1 MPDDAPSN
9 PANFPP
15 LARADRRAPA
25 DHPLL
30 DAIAERWSPRAFDPD
45 RPLTEAD
52 MLPLLEAARWAASS
66 SNLQP
71 WRLAWALRGEP
82 AFARLLG
89 CLNTGN
95 AAWAHRAGALLLG
108 CAVVD
113 KPDGKGPNRH
123 AAHDLGAALAQM
135 AVQAAANGIATHAM
149 GGFDRGAARAALA
162 VPAGVEPFTAVAL
175 GWPGDPALLDADR
188 RARESAPRT
197 RVPLSEAAP
206 RGGWGGA
213 P

>member
-1 MPDDAPSN
+1 MPDDAPSA
-9 PANFPP
+9 PRSAP
-15 LARADRRAPA
+15 DRRAPA

-52 MLPLLEAARWAASS
+52 MMPLLEAARWAASS
-66 SNLQP
+66 SNMQP
-71 WRLAWALRGEP
+71 WRLAWTLRGDA

-89 CLNTGN
+89 SLNTGN
-95 AAWAHRAGALLLG
+95 TAWAHRAGALVLG
-108 CAVVD
+108 CAVLD

-135 AVQAAANGIATHAM
+135 AVQATANGVATHSMA
-149 GGFDRGAARAALA
+149 GFDREAARAALA
-162 VPAGVEPFTAVAL
+162 LPDGVEPYTAVAL

-188 RARESAPRT
+188 RAREGAPRV
-197 RVPLSEAAP
+197 RLPLAAVAP
-206 RGGWGGA
+206 RGGWGDA
-213 P
+213 PPC